1 MRIGLAGPASV
12 ATLAKFAV
20 RCGVGRSL
28 RALASG
34 HTAFAR
40 ILTEAAPDALIDG
53 LVAGEA
59 ESGKI
64 DGLHIFM
71 FGGVART
78 AAWLRQR
85 LG

>member
-1 MRIGLAGPASV
+1 VRVGLAGPASV
-12 ATLAKFAV
+12 AALVRFAV
-20 RCGVGRSL
+20 RCGVGSSL
-28 RALASG
+28 RALARG

-40 ILTEAAPDALIDG
+40 ILTEASPDALIDA

-59 ESGKI
+59 ESEQL

-78 AAWLRQR
+78 AAWLRQKI
-85 LG
+85 